1 MSTLVK
7 TPSGCMPA
15 NNARPET
22 PEPVPTSTTARA
34 CTSRARKVNALADP
48 RPSGATPS
56 WAALSRACDACSDSP
71 RKSSANAHDAGFG
84 AALGE
89 VLAATKFTKLSLS
102 KPIANEPYDG
112 RMSHTVVAELVA
124 AVMKVE
130 VEVGQKVSAED
141 PVVILESMKM
151 EIPVL
156 ADVAGSV
163 SEIVVSAGD
172 VVNDGDPLVVIKV
185 GNA

>member
-1 MSTLVK
+1 
-7 TPSGCMPA
+7 
-15 NNARPET
+15 
-22 PEPVPTSTTARA
+22 
-34 CTSRARKVNALADP
+34 
-48 RPSGATPS
+48 
-56 WAALSRACDACSDSP
+56 
-71 RKSSANAHDAGFG
+71 
-84 AALGE
+84 LGE
-89 VLAATKFTKLSLS
+89 VLAAKRSTNLSLS
-102 KPIANEPYDG
+102 KCLPSEPYDDG
-112 RMSHTVVAELVA
+112 MSHTVVAELVA

-130 VEVGQKVSAED
+130 VEVGQTVAADD

-185 GNA
+185 GRV